1 MKDFSK
7 VLNELPNKTK
17 PEGVE
22 ACVDQLFFQA
32 FDRMESDKDKQ
43 TVFKL
48 RQLLREVEHNLY
60 EPKDKLKDAFFFP
73 NPHNVHKMENYIN
86 RAKKSIDL
94 SIFSF
99 THDVLY
105 KAIVAAHKRGIKVR
119 IISDDEAIKQPGAD
133 A

>member
-73 NPHNVHKMENYIN
+73 NPQDGELH
-86 RAKKSIDL
+86 
-94 SIFSF
+94 
-99 THDVLY
+99 
-105 KAIVAAHKRGIKVR
+105 
-119 IISDDEAIKQPGAD
+119 QPGQEVHRPVNLLFYARCIV
-133 A
+133 